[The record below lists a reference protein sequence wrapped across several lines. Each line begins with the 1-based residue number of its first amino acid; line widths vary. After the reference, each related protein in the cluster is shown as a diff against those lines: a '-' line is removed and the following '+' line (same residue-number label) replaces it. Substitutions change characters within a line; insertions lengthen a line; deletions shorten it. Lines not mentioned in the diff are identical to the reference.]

1 LTSGHTSHLRHC
13 YRSRS
18 VPGMAASRSTAHVA
32 ADSHSANPP
41 KRSPRSPHPGVVLIP
56 PHPTL
61 ARRRVWSMR
70 WYDPDTKVRRAQRIP
85 TAHDTVA
92 GQKVALKVAIDKSN
106 AIATRALEL
115 QLGAEPELGHTVV
128 SEIAI
133 YLSEARRAVD
143 KHGRLTSPIT
153 IARYTVA
160 LETFRAWLAAQRI
173 YRLKQIKHTDVSGYR
188 SARIAVRK
196 RDGETRKNSTINQ
209 DFKAVGQMLR
219 QAQARGRLTTLT
231 PAQLAGGLERLTEPD
246 PTPRCL
252 TPEEIRATLRA
263 AIAYDDAARLGQARM
278 APVIALALLGGFR
291 RGELADMQVGHVL
304 LDTTTHGERWDLI
317 DLPKE
322 ISKTGKKRDVPATG
336 YSPRLA
342 ELLRVLVGDREPDE
356 RLLDAEYD
364 AIGCAMAG
372 LIELGAPADLTT
384 KTLRS
389 TCCSYQLP
397 LPGDLKRKAERMGH
411 TLAIAERHYLAL
423 PRGIVASAPSLEVA
437 MECDAELAT
446 LIDRA
451 RTR

>member
-1 LTSGHTSHLRHC
+1 
-13 YRSRS
+13 
-18 VPGMAASRSTAHVA
+18 MAASRSTAHVA
-32 ADSHSANPP
+32 ADSHSTNPP

-133 YLSEARRAVD
+133 YLDEARRTVD

-173 YRLKQIKHTDVSGYR
+173 YRLKQIKHTDVSGFR
-188 SARIAVRK
+188 ASRIAVRK
-196 RDGETRKNSTINQ
+196 RDGSARKNSTINQ

-246 PTPRCL
+246 PNPRCL

-263 AIAYDDAARLGQARM
+263 AVAYDDAARLGQARM
-278 APVIALALLGGFR
+278 APVIAVALLGSFR
-291 RGELADMQVGHVL
+291 RGELAEMQVGHVL
-304 LDTTTHGERWDLI
+304 LDTTTHGERMDLI

-322 ISKTGKKRDVPATG
+322 ISKTGKQRDVPATG

-342 ELLRVLVGDREPDE
+342 ELLRVLVSDREPDE

-389 TCCSYQLP
+389 TCCSYCLP
-397 LPGDLKRKAERMGH
+397 LPGDLKRKAARAGH

-423 PRGIVASAPSLEVA
+423 PRGIVASAPSLEIA